1 MAKAK
6 KTAAPKKVQT
16 FDARS
21 DEALREEVINQLL
34 LDIDVLKARQE
45 IIIDGFQFVADTVR
59 NVFGLQNLALAY
71 DAVIEKLRP

>member
-6 KTAAPKKVQT
+6 KAAPKKVQT
-16 FDARS
+16 ADS
-21 DEALREEVINQLL
+21 TDVINQLL
-34 LDIDVLKARQE
+34 LDIDVLKAQQE